1 MIGMTDGDRDKKLE
15 MVYKEAEETLLTLLD
30 IVARYVERDIN
41 DLYDLELV
49 EKETGINDIKSIVIK
64 ERSWIWLKYMT
75 VQWFARLIDLLEH
88 FDDFEGP
95 RDFINFIL
103 KNRLPPG

>member
-1 MIGMTDGDRDKKLE
+1 MTDGDKDKRLE
-15 MVYKEAEETLLTLLD
+15 MLYKEAEEPLLTLLD
-30 IVARYVERDIN
+30 IVARYVDRDIN
-41 DLYDLELV
+41 DLYDLEIV
-49 EKETGINDIKSIVIK
+49 EKKTGINNVNSIEIK
-64 ERSWIWLKYMT
+64 ERSWIWLKYKT

-103 KNRLPPG
+103 ENRLPPY